1 LEKAMG
7 DSSSFTGD
15 EIAGLRE
22 NPIIWHMFSRLVLV
36 KDNDTFG
43 FPSEDCL
50 GITSAKGE
58 TTLLSGEDRLRIAHP
73 YDLFKGGIWSQ
84 YQSVL
89 FDRRWKQPFKQVFRE
104 LYVPT
109 EEEKLKTW
117 SLRYAGNQIILSRT
131 LALLKKRQWMMDY
144 ELGLQ
149 KVCYHGNVVASIEFL
164 NDLFSPGDIEPPT
177 LEKVQFYERKGFG
190 EKKISDI
197 DPIVF
202 SELMRDLDLVV
213 SVAYSGGVDPETS
226 QSTIEMRRVIVE
238 HTVSMFGLTNVSVA
252 GNFANVKG
260 KLGTYNIHLGSGV
273 IHKVGGTQIA
283 VLPIYSQG
291 RGKVFLPFLDEDPKT
306 SEIISKVLLF
316 AEDTK
321 IKDPSI
327 LAQI

>member
-1 LEKAMG
+1 
-7 DSSSFTGD
+7 
-15 EIAGLRE
+15 
-22 NPIIWHMFSRLVLV
+22 
-36 KDNDTFG
+36 
-43 FPSEDCL
+43 
-50 GITSAKGE
+50 
-58 TTLLSGEDRLRIAHP
+58 
-73 YDLFKGGIWSQ
+73 
-84 YQSVL
+84 
-89 FDRRWKQPFKQVFRE
+89 PFKQVFRE
-104 LYVPT
+104 LYLPT
-109 EEEKLKTW
+109 EEEKLKTR
-117 SLRYAGNQIILSRT
+117 SLRYAGNQIILSRA

-149 KVCYHGNVVASIEFL
+149 KVCYHGNVVASIEFVD
-164 NDLFSPGDIEPPT
+164 DLFSPEDIEPPT

-190 EKKISDI
+190 EKKISEI

-238 HTVSMFGLTNVSVA
+238 HTMSMFGLTNVSVS

-273 IHKVGGTQIA
+273 IHKMGGTQIA
-283 VLPIYSQG
+283 VLPIHSQG
-291 RGKVFLPFLDEDPKT
+291 RGRVFLPFLDDDPKT
-306 SEIISKVLLF
+306 SEIISKVLIF